1 MYRHDGDEF
10 HVIFAQA
17 ASKKQMEEVFADI
30 QHIYRTQQELNDR
43 KYHITISAAAL
54 NCPDDAA
61 DVMNISKNLRYALD
75 HSKRNGRNRLTFYEK
90 GMRLHEMRELDLIEQ
105 LRYSIEHDFIGD
117 LEVPANAYY
126 GVQSLRGKENF
137 FITEE
142 KNNQEI
148 YFIIAFAYVK
158 KAAAMANKELGVVKP
173 EVADAMIWACD
184 QLINNT
190 EKYRDQFI
198 TDWLQ
203 GGAGTST
210 NMNANEVISNLAIEH
225 LGGKLGDYS
234 IVNPNNDANFGQS
247 TNDTYPT
254 AIHLSCILRSNVLIK
269 AAEELRDA
277 LYAKAKEFDQT
288 LKMGRTHLQDAVPMT
303 LGQEF
308 HGWGFTIND
317 EIENLRAAQE
327 HLKIVNLGATAIGT
341 TVTAAP
347 GYPELAVKNL
357 AELTGIDF
365 KNSEDLIAATSDC
378 GAYMTLSSAIKGL
391 AVKMTKVCNDIR
403 LLASGPR
410 CGLKEINLPQLQP
423 GSSIMP
429 GKVNPVAAEVANQAS
444 FLAIGLDTTVMLA
457 ASAGQLELNV
467 MEPVITFALYTQMKV
482 MTNACDTLRTKLVEG
497 VTANTERCKDYV
509 MNSIG
514 IVTLLKPHF
523 GYQKCAAIAK
533 EGYTTGKSLHQIV
546 VDEQHLM
553 TQAEWD
559 ATFNTQNLIHP
570 KFVK

>member
-1 MYRHDGDEF
+1 M
-10 HVIFAQA
+10 
-17 ASKKQMEEVFADI
+17 
-30 QHIYRTQQELNDR
+30 
-43 KYHITISAAAL
+43 
-54 NCPDDAA
+54 
-61 DVMNISKNLRYALD
+61 
-75 HSKRNGRNRLTFYEK
+75 
-90 GMRLHEMRELDLIEQ
+90 
-105 LRYSIEHDFIGD
+105 
-117 LEVPANAYY
+117 
-126 GVQSLRGKENF
+126 
-137 FITEE
+137 
-142 KNNQEI
+142 
-148 YFIIAFAYVK
+148 
-158 KAAAMANKELGVVKP
+158 
-173 EVADAMIWACD
+173 
-184 QLINNT
+184 
-190 EKYRDQFI
+190 
-198 TDWLQ
+198 
-203 GGAGTST
+203 
-210 NMNANEVISNLAIEH
+210 
-225 LGGKLGDYS
+225 
-234 IVNPNNDANFGQS
+234 
-247 TNDTYPT
+247 
-254 AIHLSCILRSNVLIK
+254 
-269 AAEELRDA
+269 
-277 LYAKAKEFDQT
+277 
-288 LKMGRTHLQDAVPMT
+288 
-303 LGQEF
+303 
-308 HGWGFTIND
+308 
-317 EIENLRAAQE
+317 
-327 HLKIVNLGATAIGT
+327 
-341 TVTAAP
+341 
-347 GYPELAVKNL
+347 
-357 AELTGIDF
+357 TGIDF

-467 MEPVITFALYTQMKV
+467 MEPVITYALYTQMKV
-482 MTNACDTLRTKLVEG
+482 MTNACDTLRKKLVEG